1 MGCAS
6 CSPFTAES
14 SADQKDALSKM
25 VISPG
30 DFDRS
35 FGLPCEKASDCTL
48 PLVCESNR
56 CAVPPSLTGRVNEK
70 TPVLSFHSSKGAQR
84 IYIEIADSE
93 YTRQKGM
100 MKRKAF
106 DQNWGMLFI
115 FQNHL
120 RRSFWMS
127 QTYIP
132 LDMVFIRRDGS
143 VSNTVENAAPL
154 DEGPRYVSTDR
165 VKYVLE
171 LPAGAVQRF
180 GIDTSSRFDLSSFE
194 SK

>member
-6 CSPFTAES
+6 CSVS
-14 SADQKDALSKM
+14 VGNDALQNM
-25 VISPG
+25 VISQG

-35 FGLPCEKASDCTL
+35 FGLPCEETPDCAL
-48 PLVCESNR
+48 PLVCENYR
-56 CAVPPSLTGRVNEK
+56 CVVPPSLTGRVDEK
-70 TPVLSFHSSKGAQR
+70 TPVLSFTGSKGSHG
-84 IYIEIADSE
+84 IYIEIADTE

-106 DQNWGMLFI
+106 AQNWGMLFI
-115 FQNHL
+115 FQNNL

-171 LPAGAVQRF
+171 LPAGSVQRF
-180 GIDTSSRFDLSSFE
+180 GIDTSSQFDMASFDR
-194 SK
+194 KQ